1 MTEPHEP
8 GRSPSAISGYFRSV
22 DSAPAGLAVDRPAAA
37 ANGFLVTFAG
47 LTILAMCA
55 RMYLVHAEY
64 LVQPNDLVLFANDR
78 GNVVVPTRLFI
89 VIFFVTYACYAYSNV
104 WRRVFLGLA
113 LLGKFA
119 VFCVVVDSIGWALDH
134 LHLLDIPVLGQQ
146 AVSGLMALAILPH
159 TILRQARL
167 PERGPPPLNP
177 RTSPSAYVKLFAC
190 LIVACLGALAAMQLF
205 FGVVET
211 MRAWALLG
219 GIGPGVFLVQQ
230 IFAVATAVFG
240 RRTLRRSRRAEFAPP
255 VAVLV
260 PAHNEAHDI
269 AATIASVDRAARTY
283 TGRIRLYIV
292 DNASTDDTAAVA
304 RQAIAECTNITG
316 ELLDCPTPGKAIA
329 LNLGIQRITEEFVVR
344 IDADTVIGP
353 GCLQTA
359 MRHFANPR
367 VGSVGGMPMPMAE
380 KTWIDKVRLVEV
392 LMRHGFFQVSLDGYQ
407 GVLGVPGMFAIYRRN
422 VLRQVG
428 GMVEG
433 MNGEDTDICIRLTAA
448 GYHTLADPKAIYYS
462 ETPLSYAHLR
472 EQRVR
477 WFRSIYHITAHNRSI
492 LLDRRSMTGTFVL
505 PFQLVNAARRAMLAP
520 LLLFALIAEF
530 AFQTIFTGM
539 RWQPV
544 LATVLGMPLIMTVFI
559 CLLLRPSAVRYVPA
573 YLCFRVLRSYF
584 TLAAALS
591 LVYPPM
597 HPRRPRRRQVPSRP
611 ATDRSPEQRSGD
623 TRVPVASGS
632 GRAAKV

>member
-1 MTEPHEP
+1 MTDVPAP
-8 GRSPSAISGYFRSV
+8 AQSPSAISDYFRSV
-22 DSAPAGLAVDRPAAA
+22 DSAPAEYAVDRPAAA
-37 ANGFLVTFAG
+37 ANGFLITFAG
-47 LTILAMCA
+47 FSVLAMCL
-55 RMYLVHAEY
+55 RTWLVHVEF
-64 LVQPNDLVLFANDR
+64 LIQPADLIFFADDR
-78 GNVVVPTRLFI
+78 GKVAVPTRLFI
-89 VIFFVTYACYAYSNV
+89 IVFFATYAFYAYSNI

-119 VFCVVVDSIGWALDH
+119 VFCLVVDFIGWALDH
-134 LHLLDIPVLGQQ
+134 VDLVAIPVLGLQ
-146 AVSGLMALAILPH
+146 AASGLAALGIFPH
-159 TILRQARL
+159 TILKQAQL
-167 PERGPPPLNP
+167 PDRGPPPLNP
-177 RTSPSAYVKLFAC
+177 RTPLSAYFTLFAC
-190 LIVACLGALAAMQLF
+190 LTVAALGAVAAMELF
-205 FGVVET
+205 FGAVVT

-230 IFAVATAVFG
+230 IFAVSTALFG
-240 RRTLRRSRRAEFAPP
+240 WRMLRRSRRAEFAPP

-269 AATIASVDRAARTY
+269 AATIESVDRAARTY

-292 DNASTDDTAAVA
+292 DNASSDDTAAVA
-304 RQAIAECTNITG
+304 RQAISECTAITG
-316 ELLDCPTPGKAIA
+316 ELLDCPKPGKAIA
-329 LNLGIQRITEEFVVR
+329 LNLGIQRIAEDFVVR

-367 VGSVGGMPMPMAE
+367 VGSVGGMPMPAAE
-380 KTWIDKVRLVEV
+380 RTWIDKVRLVEV

-407 GVLGVPGMFAIYRRN
+407 GVLGVPGMFAIYRQSA
-422 VLRQVG
+422 LRKVG

-448 GYHTLADPKAIYYS
+448 GYHTLADPKAVYFS

-477 WFRSIYHITAHNRSI
+477 WFRSIYHITAHNRST

-505 PFQLVNAARRAMLAP
+505 PFQLVNAARRAMLAS
-520 LLLFALIAEF
+520 LLLFAFIAQF
-530 AFQTIFTGM
+530 GFQAIFTGM
-539 RWQPV
+539 RWEPV
-544 LATVLGMPLIMTVFI
+544 LATVLGMPLLMTVFI
-559 CLLLRPSAVRYVPA
+559 CLLLRPSALKYVPA

-584 TLAAALS
+584 TLAAALT

-597 HPRRPRRRQVPSRP
+597 HPRRGLPRFRERMRNIVR
-611 ATDRSPEQRSGD
+611 
-623 TRVPVASGS
+623 
-632 GRAAKV
+632 